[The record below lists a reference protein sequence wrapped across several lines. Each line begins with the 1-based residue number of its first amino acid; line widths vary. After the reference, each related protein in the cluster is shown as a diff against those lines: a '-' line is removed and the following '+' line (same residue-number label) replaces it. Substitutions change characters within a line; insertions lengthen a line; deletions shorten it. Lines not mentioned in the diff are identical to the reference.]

1 MIYCLEGRISQKG
14 ENYLIIEAGS
24 LGYQVFV
31 NDFLLAKTK
40 IDQITKVF
48 THLYIYEE
56 TMQLY
61 GFETEEELVFFKKL
75 NNIPNIGPK
84 SANNILSAIKLSDL
98 KRAIVNEDMD
108 ALNKVSGIGKKT
120 AERIIVE
127 LKDKI
132 QKIDALTGSGKEDS
146 DVIDALMSLGYPLK
160 DAREVIKK
168 VPENIKGANDR
179 LKEAL
184 KILSKKNY

>member
-40 IDQITKVF
+40 IDQIIKIF
-48 THLYIYEE
+48 TYLHVHEE
-56 TMQLY
+56 LVQLY
-61 GFETEEELVFFKKL
+61 GFETEEELFFFKKL
-75 NNIPNIGPK
+75 NSISNIGPK

-132 QKIDALTGSGKEDS
+132 KKTDTLTGNGREDG

-168 VPENIKGANDR
+168 IPENIKGANDR
-179 LKEAL
+179 LKQAL
-184 KILSKKNY
+184 KIIK